1 MAAIENGTLLVK
13 DSNGNT
19 ARAATL
25 SQTDITTLNTAL
37 TDIGT
42 NSVFIQPLTD
52 QVKTIQGRYVDVDTQ
67 QNITGLK
74 VFNRRGNGIIC
85 KEERMDVN
93 VVPTSEI
100 QNFIKWQDKNNHDVG
115 MVKSTHETGN
125 WHRMEMTAIAQDSSG
140 NNIYGQLAV
149 SIKPDGSIRTSCPQP
164 PVNSNDSSI
173 ATTEWVNVKVKGL
186 TGTDLSNHVDLS
198 STQTIT
204 GTKTF
209 NDLKT
214 VTPSASDNST
224 KVATTE
230 WVKTKVDAIS
240 APDLSNYV
248 DLSSTQTIDGAKTF
262 SAVVKAKTPAT
273 DSDDTS
279 VATTAWVKA
288 KVGTGS
294 VDTSKVVDLTSAQT
308 ISGAKTFSSVTKSAT
323 PATGSDDTSVATTA
337 WVNTKVRGLTGAAPD
352 LSNYV
357 DLSSTQTITGTKTF
371 NDLKTVT
378 PSASDNSTKVA
389 TTAWVKTKVDAV
401 SEANK
406 TETVASFSADMT
418 INDDSA
424 TYSILTSASTITVAS
439 GTDTKGWSKCVKIE
453 NAGATI
459 SLGSGWAWKD
469 GSQPTLT
476 APCLLCLVW
485 IGNLGVAGIISTTA
499 A

>member
-1 MAAIENGTLLVK
+1 MIRFQN
-13 DSNGNT
+13 
-19 ARAATL
+19 
-25 SQTDITTLNTAL
+25 
-37 TDIGT
+37 
-42 NSVFIQPLTD
+42 NSVTFKSD
-52 QVKTIQGRYVDVDTQ
+52 ADENVIQGA
-67 QNITGLK
+67 LK
-74 VFNRRGNGIIC
+74 A
-85 KEERMDVN
+85 
-93 VVPTSEI
+93 
-100 QNFIKWQDKNNHDVG
+100 
-115 MVKSTHETGN
+115 STTGN
-125 WHRMEMTAIAQDSSG
+125 QNKTSLEALNGSNEATIS
-140 NNIYGQLAV
+140 V
-149 SIKPDGSIRTSCPQP
+149 SVDKTGSTRTEAPSPSDT
-164 PVNSNDSSI
+164 SNDKSI
-173 ATTEWVNVKVKGL
+173 ATTEWVKARIAQASIG
-186 TGTDLSNHVDLS
+186 GGSAAPDLSNYVNLNG
-198 STQTIT
+198 TQTIT

-209 NDLKT
+209 NDIKAK
-214 VTPSASDNST
+214 TPSASDNST

-230 WVKTKVDAIS
+230 WVNVKVNGLTGT
-240 APDLSNYV
+240 DLSNYV
-248 DLSSTQTIDGAKTF
+248 DLSSAQTITGAKTF
-262 SAVVKAKTPAT
+262 STVVKAKTPAT

-337 WVNTKVRGLTGAAPD
+337 WVNTKVRGLTGAD

-378 PSASDNSTKVA
+378 PGASDNSTKVA

-418 INDDSA
+418 VNDDSA
-424 TYSILTSASTITVAS
+424 TYSILTSASTITVAN

-459 SLGSGWAWKD
+459 SLGSNWRWKD

-476 APCLLCLVW
+476 ASCLLCLVW

>member
-1 MAAIENGTLLVK
+1 MIRFQN
-13 DSNGNT
+13 
-19 ARAATL
+19 
-25 SQTDITTLNTAL
+25 
-37 TDIGT
+37 
-42 NSVFIQPLTD
+42 NSVTFKSD
-52 QVKTIQGRYVDVDTQ
+52 ADESVIQGALKASTAGNQNKTSLEALNGSNEATISVSVDKTGSTRTEAPSPSDT
-67 QNITGLK
+67 
-74 VFNRRGNGIIC
+74 
-85 KEERMDVN
+85 
-93 VVPTSEI
+93 
-100 QNFIKWQDKNNHDVG
+100 
-115 MVKSTHETGN
+115 
-125 WHRMEMTAIAQDSSG
+125 
-140 NNIYGQLAV
+140 
-149 SIKPDGSIRTSCPQP
+149 
-164 PVNSNDSSI
+164 SNDKSI
-173 ATTEWVNVKVKGL
+173 ATTEWVKARIAQASIG
-186 TGTDLSNHVDLS
+186 GGSAAPDLSNYVNLNG
-198 STQTIT
+198 TQTIT

-209 NDLKT
+209 NGIKAK
-214 VTPSASDNST
+214 TPSASDNST

-230 WVKTKVDAIS
+230 WVNVKVNGLTGT
-240 APDLSNYV
+240 DLSNYV
-248 DLSSTQTIDGAKTF
+248 DLGSTQTITGAKTF

-337 WVNTKVRGLTGAAPD
+337 WVNAKVRGLTGADP
-352 LSNYV
+352 SNYV

-424 TYSILTSASTITVAS
+424 TYSILTSASTITVAK
-439 GTDTKGWSKCVKIE
+439 GTDAKGWSKCVKIE

-459 SLGSGWAWKD
+459 SLGNSWSWKD

>member
-1 MAAIENGTLLVK
+1 MIRFQN
-13 DSNGNT
+13 
-19 ARAATL
+19 
-25 SQTDITTLNTAL
+25 
-37 TDIGT
+37 
-42 NSVFIQPLTD
+42 NSVTFKSDADENI
-52 QVKTIQGRYVDVDTQ
+52 IQGALKASTTGNQNKTSLEALNGSNEATISVSVDK
-67 QNITGLK
+67 TGL
-74 VFNRRGNGIIC
+74 
-85 KEERMDVN
+85 
-93 VVPTSEI
+93 T
-100 QNFIKWQDKNNHDVG
+100 
-115 MVKSTHETGN
+115 
-125 WHRMEMTAIAQDSSG
+125 
-140 NNIYGQLAV
+140 
-149 SIKPDGSIRTSCPQP
+149 RTEAPSPSDT
-164 PVNSNDSSI
+164 SNDKSI
-173 ATTEWVNVKVKGL
+173 ATTEWVKARIAQASIG
-186 TGTDLSNHVDLS
+186 GGAAAPDLSNYVDLS

-209 NDLKT
+209 NDIKAK
-214 VTPSASDNST
+214 TPSASDNST
-224 KVATTE
+224 KVATTA
-230 WVKTKVDAIS
+230 WVNVKVNGLTGT
-240 APDLSNYV
+240 DLSNYV
-248 DLSSTQTIDGAKTF
+248 DLSSTQTISGAKTF

-337 WVNTKVRGLTGAAPD
+337 WVNTKVRGLTGSDP
-352 LSNYV
+352 SNYV

-389 TTAWVKTKVDAV
+389 TTAWVKAKVDAV

-418 INDDSA
+418 VNDDSA
-424 TYSILTSASTITVAS
+424 TYSILTSASTITVAN
-439 GTDTKGWSKCVKIE
+439 GADTKGWSKCVKIE

-459 SLGSGWAWKD
+459 SLGSSWSWKD

-485 IGNLGVAGIISTTA
+485 IGNLGVAGVISTTA

>member
-1 MAAIENGTLLVK
+1 MIRFQN
-13 DSNGNT
+13 
-19 ARAATL
+19 
-25 SQTDITTLNTAL
+25 
-37 TDIGT
+37 
-42 NSVFIQPLTD
+42 NSVTFKSDADENI
-52 QVKTIQGRYVDVDTQ
+52 IQGALKASTTGNQNKTSLEALNGSNEATISVSVDK
-67 QNITGLK
+67 TGL
-74 VFNRRGNGIIC
+74 
-85 KEERMDVN
+85 
-93 VVPTSEI
+93 T
-100 QNFIKWQDKNNHDVG
+100 
-115 MVKSTHETGN
+115 
-125 WHRMEMTAIAQDSSG
+125 
-140 NNIYGQLAV
+140 
-149 SIKPDGSIRTSCPQP
+149 RTEAPSPSDT
-164 PVNSNDSSI
+164 SNDKSI
-173 ATTEWVNVKVKGL
+173 ATTEWVKARIAQASIG
-186 TGTDLSNHVDLS
+186 GGGAAPDLSNYVDLS

-209 NDLKT
+209 NDIKAK
-214 VTPSASDNST
+214 TPSASDNST
-224 KVATTE
+224 KVATTA
-230 WVKTKVDAIS
+230 WVNVKVNGLTGS
-240 APDLSNYV
+240 DLSNYV
-248 DLSSTQTIDGAKTF
+248 DLSSTQTISGAKTF

-337 WVNTKVRGLTGAAPD
+337 WVNTKVRGLTGSDP
-352 LSNYV
+352 SNYV

-389 TTAWVKTKVDAV
+389 TTAWVKAKVDAV

-418 INDDSA
+418 VNDDSA
-424 TYSILTSASTITVAS
+424 TYSILTSASTITVAN
-439 GTDTKGWSKCVKIE
+439 GADTKGWSKCVKIE

-459 SLGSGWAWKD
+459 SLGSSWSWKD

-485 IGNLGVAGIISTTA
+485 IGNLGVAGVISTTA

>member
-1 MAAIENGTLLVK
+1 MIRFQN
-13 DSNGNT
+13 
-19 ARAATL
+19 
-25 SQTDITTLNTAL
+25 
-37 TDIGT
+37 
-42 NSVFIQPLTD
+42 NSVTFKSDADENI
-52 QVKTIQGRYVDVDTQ
+52 IQGALKASTTGNQNKTSLEALNGSNEATISVSVDK
-67 QNITGLK
+67 TGL
-74 VFNRRGNGIIC
+74 
-85 KEERMDVN
+85 
-93 VVPTSEI
+93 T
-100 QNFIKWQDKNNHDVG
+100 
-115 MVKSTHETGN
+115 
-125 WHRMEMTAIAQDSSG
+125 
-140 NNIYGQLAV
+140 
-149 SIKPDGSIRTSCPQP
+149 RTEAPSPSDT
-164 PVNSNDSSI
+164 SNDKSI
-173 ATTEWVNVKVKGL
+173 ATTEWVKARIAQASIG
-186 TGTDLSNHVDLS
+186 GGSAAPDLSNYVDLS
-198 STQTIT
+198 GTQTIT

-209 NDLKT
+209 NDIKAK
-214 VTPSASDNST
+214 TPSASDNST

-230 WVKTKVDAIS
+230 WVNVKVNGLTGT
-240 APDLSNYV
+240 DLSNYV
-248 DLSSTQTIDGAKTF
+248 DLSSTQTIAGAKTF

-337 WVNTKVRGLTGAAPD
+337 WVNTKVRGLTGADP
-352 LSNYV
+352 SNYV

-424 TYSILTSASTITVAS
+424 TYSILTSASTITVAK
-439 GTDTKGWSKCVKIE
+439 GTDAKGWSKCVKIE

-459 SLGSGWAWKD
+459 SLGNSWSWKD

>member
-1 MAAIENGTLLVK
+1 MIRFQN
-13 DSNGNT
+13 
-19 ARAATL
+19 
-25 SQTDITTLNTAL
+25 
-37 TDIGT
+37 
-42 NSVFIQPLTD
+42 NSVTFKSD
-52 QVKTIQGRYVDVDTQ
+52 ADENVIQGALKASTAGNQNKTSLEALNGSNEATISVSVDKTGSTRTEAPSPSDT
-67 QNITGLK
+67 
-74 VFNRRGNGIIC
+74 
-85 KEERMDVN
+85 
-93 VVPTSEI
+93 
-100 QNFIKWQDKNNHDVG
+100 
-115 MVKSTHETGN
+115 
-125 WHRMEMTAIAQDSSG
+125 
-140 NNIYGQLAV
+140 
-149 SIKPDGSIRTSCPQP
+149 
-164 PVNSNDSSI
+164 SNDKSI
-173 ATTEWVNVKVKGL
+173 ATTEWVKARIAQASIG
-186 TGTDLSNHVDLS
+186 GGSAAPDLSNYVDLS
-198 STQTIT
+198 SAQTIT

-209 NDLKT
+209 NNIKAK
-214 VTPSASDNST
+214 TPSASDNST

-230 WVKTKVDAIS
+230 WVNVKVNGLTGT
-240 APDLSNYV
+240 DLSNYV
-248 DLSSTQTIDGAKTF
+248 DLSSTQTIAGAKTF

-337 WVNTKVRGLTGAAPD
+337 WVNTKVRGLTGAPD

-424 TYSILTSASTITVAS
+424 TYSILTSASTITVAK
-439 GTDTKGWSKCVKIE
+439 GTDAKGWSKCVKIE

-459 SLGSGWAWKD
+459 SLGDSWSWKD

>member
-1 MAAIENGTLLVK
+1 MIRFQN
-13 DSNGNT
+13 
-19 ARAATL
+19 
-25 SQTDITTLNTAL
+25 
-37 TDIGT
+37 
-42 NSVFIQPLTD
+42 NSVTFKSDADENVVQGALKASTTGN
-52 QVKTIQGRYVDVDTQ
+52 QNKTSLEALNGSNEATISVSVDK
-67 QNITGLK
+67 TGL
-74 VFNRRGNGIIC
+74 
-85 KEERMDVN
+85 
-93 VVPTSEI
+93 T
-100 QNFIKWQDKNNHDVG
+100 
-115 MVKSTHETGN
+115 
-125 WHRMEMTAIAQDSSG
+125 
-140 NNIYGQLAV
+140 
-149 SIKPDGSIRTSCPQP
+149 RTEAPSPSDT
-164 PVNSNDSSI
+164 SNDKSI
-173 ATTEWVNVKVKGL
+173 ATTEWVKARIAQASIG
-186 TGTDLSNHVDLS
+186 GGSAAPDLSNYVNLNG
-198 STQTIT
+198 TQTIT

-209 NDLKT
+209 NDIKAK
-214 VTPSASDNST
+214 TPSASDNST

-230 WVKTKVDAIS
+230 WVNVKVNGLTGTDT
-240 APDLSNYV
+240 SNYV
-248 DLSSTQTIDGAKTF
+248 DLSSTQTITGAKTF

-337 WVNTKVRGLTGAAPD
+337 WVNTKVRGLTSTD

-424 TYSILTSASTITVAS
+424 TYSILTSASTITVAK
-439 GTDTKGWSKCVKIE
+439 GTDAKGWSKCVKIE

-459 SLGSGWAWKD
+459 TLGNSWSWKD

>member
-1 MAAIENGTLLVK
+1 MIRFQN
-13 DSNGNT
+13 
-19 ARAATL
+19 
-25 SQTDITTLNTAL
+25 
-37 TDIGT
+37 
-42 NSVFIQPLTD
+42 NSVTFKSNADENI
-52 QVKTIQGRYVDVDTQ
+52 IQGALKASTTGNQNKTSLEALNGSNEATISVSVDK
-67 QNITGLK
+67 TGL
-74 VFNRRGNGIIC
+74 
-85 KEERMDVN
+85 
-93 VVPTSEI
+93 T
-100 QNFIKWQDKNNHDVG
+100 
-115 MVKSTHETGN
+115 
-125 WHRMEMTAIAQDSSG
+125 
-140 NNIYGQLAV
+140 
-149 SIKPDGSIRTSCPQP
+149 RTEAPSPSDT
-164 PVNSNDSSI
+164 SNDKSI
-173 ATTEWVNVKVKGL
+173 ATTEWVKARIAQASIG
-186 TGTDLSNHVDLS
+186 GGAAAPDPSNYVDLS

-209 NDLKT
+209 NDIKAKT
-214 VTPSASDNST
+214 PGASDNST
-224 KVATTE
+224 KVATTA
-230 WVKTKVDAIS
+230 WVNVKVNGLTGT
-240 APDLSNYV
+240 DLSNYV
-248 DLSSTQTIDGAKTF
+248 DLSSTQTISGAKTF

-337 WVNTKVRGLTGAAPD
+337 WVNTKVRGLTGSDP
-352 LSNYV
+352 SNYV

-424 TYSILTSASTITVAS
+424 TYSILTSASTITVAN
-439 GTDTKGWSKCVKIE
+439 GADTKGWSKCVKIE

-459 SLGSGWAWKD
+459 SLGSSWSWKD

-485 IGNLGVAGIISTTA
+485 IGNLGVAGVISTTA

>member
-1 MAAIENGTLLVK
+1 MIRFQN
-13 DSNGNT
+13 
-19 ARAATL
+19 
-25 SQTDITTLNTAL
+25 
-37 TDIGT
+37 
-42 NSVFIQPLTD
+42 NSVTFTSD
-52 QVKTIQGRYVDVDTQ
+52 ADENVIQGA
-67 QNITGLK
+67 LK
-74 VFNRRGNGIIC
+74 A
-85 KEERMDVN
+85 
-93 VVPTSEI
+93 
-100 QNFIKWQDKNNHDVG
+100 
-115 MVKSTHETGN
+115 STTGN
-125 WHRMEMTAIAQDSSG
+125 QNKTSLEALNGSNEATIS
-140 NNIYGQLAV
+140 V
-149 SIKPDGSIRTSCPQP
+149 SVDKTGSTRTEAPSPSDT
-164 PVNSNDSSI
+164 SNDKSI
-173 ATTEWVNVKVKGL
+173 ATTEWVKARIAQASIG
-186 TGTDLSNHVDLS
+186 GGSAAPDLSNYVDLS
-198 STQTIT
+198 SAQTIT

-209 NDLKT
+209 NNIKAK
-214 VTPSASDNST
+214 TPSASDNST

-230 WVKTKVDAIS
+230 WVNVKVNGLTGT
-240 APDLSNYV
+240 DLSNYV
-248 DLSSTQTIDGAKTF
+248 DLSSTQTIAGAKTF

-337 WVNTKVRGLTGAAPD
+337 WVNTKVRGLTGAPD

-424 TYSILTSASTITVAS
+424 TYSILTSASTITVAK
-439 GTDTKGWSKCVKIE
+439 GTDAKGWSKCVKIE

-459 SLGSGWAWKD
+459 SLGDSWSWKD

>member
-1 MAAIENGTLLVK
+1 MIRFQN
-13 DSNGNT
+13 
-19 ARAATL
+19 
-25 SQTDITTLNTAL
+25 
-37 TDIGT
+37 
-42 NSVFIQPLTD
+42 NSVTFKSD
-52 QVKTIQGRYVDVDTQ
+52 ADESVIQGALKASTAGNQNKTSLEALNGSNEATISVSVDKTGSTRTEAPSPSDT
-67 QNITGLK
+67 
-74 VFNRRGNGIIC
+74 
-85 KEERMDVN
+85 
-93 VVPTSEI
+93 
-100 QNFIKWQDKNNHDVG
+100 
-115 MVKSTHETGN
+115 
-125 WHRMEMTAIAQDSSG
+125 
-140 NNIYGQLAV
+140 
-149 SIKPDGSIRTSCPQP
+149 
-164 PVNSNDSSI
+164 SNDKSI
-173 ATTEWVNVKVKGL
+173 ATTEWVKARIAQASIG
-186 TGTDLSNHVDLS
+186 GGSAAPDLSNYVNLNG
-198 STQTIT
+198 TQTIT

-209 NDLKT
+209 NDIKAK
-214 VTPSASDNST
+214 TPSASDNST

-230 WVKTKVDAIS
+230 WVNVKVNGLTGT
-240 APDLSNYV
+240 DLSNYV
-248 DLSSTQTIDGAKTF
+248 DLGSTQTITGAKTF
-262 SAVVKAKTPAT
+262 SVVVKAKTPAT

-337 WVNTKVRGLTGAAPD
+337 WVNAKVRGLTGAD

-424 TYSILTSASTITVAS
+424 TYSILTSASTITVAK
-439 GTDTKGWSKCVKIE
+439 GTDAKGWSKCVKIE

-459 SLGSGWAWKD
+459 SLGNSWSWKD

>member
-1 MAAIENGTLLVK
+1 MIRFQN
-13 DSNGNT
+13 
-19 ARAATL
+19 
-25 SQTDITTLNTAL
+25 
-37 TDIGT
+37 
-42 NSVFIQPLTD
+42 NSVTFKSD
-52 QVKTIQGRYVDVDTQ
+52 ADENVIQGALKASTAGNQNKTSLEALNGSNEATISVSVDK
-67 QNITGLK
+67 TGL
-74 VFNRRGNGIIC
+74 
-85 KEERMDVN
+85 
-93 VVPTSEI
+93 T
-100 QNFIKWQDKNNHDVG
+100 
-115 MVKSTHETGN
+115 
-125 WHRMEMTAIAQDSSG
+125 
-140 NNIYGQLAV
+140 
-149 SIKPDGSIRTSCPQP
+149 RTEAPSPSDT
-164 PVNSNDSSI
+164 SNDKSI
-173 ATTEWVNVKVKGL
+173 ATTEWVKARIAQASIG
-186 TGTDLSNHVDLS
+186 GGSAAPDLSNYVDLNG
-198 STQTIT
+198 TQTIT

-209 NDLKT
+209 NNIKAK
-214 VTPSASDNST
+214 TPSASDNST

-230 WVKTKVDAIS
+230 WVNVKVNGLTGTDT
-240 APDLSNYV
+240 SNYV
-248 DLSSTQTIDGAKTF
+248 DLSSTQTITGAKTF

-337 WVNTKVRGLTGAAPD
+337 WVNTKVRGLTGVDP
-352 LSNYV
+352 SNYV

-418 INDDSA
+418 VNDNSA
-424 TYSILTSASTITVAS
+424 TYSILTSASTITVAK

-459 SLGSGWAWKD
+459 TLGNNWSWKD

-485 IGNLGVAGIISTTA
+485 IGNFGVAGIISTTA

>member
-1 MAAIENGTLLVK
+1 MIRFQN
-13 DSNGNT
+13 
-19 ARAATL
+19 
-25 SQTDITTLNTAL
+25 
-37 TDIGT
+37 
-42 NSVFIQPLTD
+42 NSVTFKSDADENI
-52 QVKTIQGRYVDVDTQ
+52 IQGA
-67 QNITGLK
+67 LK
-74 VFNRRGNGIIC
+74 A
-85 KEERMDVN
+85 
-93 VVPTSEI
+93 
-100 QNFIKWQDKNNHDVG
+100 
-115 MVKSTHETGN
+115 STTGN
-125 WHRMEMTAIAQDSSG
+125 QNKTSLEALNGSNEATIS
-140 NNIYGQLAV
+140 V
-149 SIKPDGSIRTSCPQP
+149 SVDKTGSTRTEAPSPSDT
-164 PVNSNDSSI
+164 SNDKSI
-173 ATTEWVNVKVKGL
+173 ATTEWVKARIAQASIG
-186 TGTDLSNHVDLS
+186 GGSAAPDLSNYVDLS
-198 STQTIT
+198 SAQTIT

-209 NDLKT
+209 NNIKAK
-214 VTPSASDNST
+214 TPSASDNST

-230 WVKTKVDAIS
+230 WVNVKVNGLTGT
-240 APDLSNYV
+240 DLSNYV
-248 DLSSTQTIDGAKTF
+248 DLSSTQTIAGAKTF

-337 WVNTKVRGLTGAAPD
+337 WVNTKVKGLTGAPD

-424 TYSILTSASTITVAS
+424 TYSILTSASTITVAK
-439 GTDTKGWSKCVKIE
+439 GTDAKGWSKCVKIE

-459 SLGSGWAWKD
+459 SLGDSWSWKD

>member
-1 MAAIENGTLLVK
+1 MIRFQN
-13 DSNGNT
+13 
-19 ARAATL
+19 
-25 SQTDITTLNTAL
+25 
-37 TDIGT
+37 
-42 NSVFIQPLTD
+42 NSVTFKSDADENI
-52 QVKTIQGRYVDVDTQ
+52 IQGALKASTTGNQNKTSLEALNGSNEATISVSVDK
-67 QNITGLK
+67 TGL
-74 VFNRRGNGIIC
+74 
-85 KEERMDVN
+85 
-93 VVPTSEI
+93 T
-100 QNFIKWQDKNNHDVG
+100 
-115 MVKSTHETGN
+115 
-125 WHRMEMTAIAQDSSG
+125 
-140 NNIYGQLAV
+140 
-149 SIKPDGSIRTSCPQP
+149 RTEAPSPSDT
-164 PVNSNDSSI
+164 SNDKSI
-173 ATTEWVNVKVKGL
+173 ATTEWVKARIA
-186 TGTDLSNHVDLS
+186 
-198 STQTIT
+198 Q
-204 GTKTF
+204 
-209 NDLKT
+209 
-214 VTPSASDNST
+214 ASIGGG
-224 KVATTE
+224 A
-230 WVKTKVDAIS
+230 A

-248 DLSSTQTIDGAKTF
+248 DLGSTQTISGTKTF

-337 WVNTKVRGLTGAAPD
+337 WVNTKVRGLTGSDP
-352 LSNYV
+352 SNYV

-389 TTAWVKTKVDAV
+389 TTAWVKAKVDAV

-418 INDDSA
+418 VNDDSA
-424 TYSILTSASTITVAS
+424 TYSILTSASTITVAN
-439 GTDTKGWSKCVKIE
+439 GADTKGWSKCVKIE

-459 SLGSGWAWKD
+459 SLGSSWSWKD

-485 IGNLGVAGIISTTA
+485 IGNLGVAGVISTTA

>member
-1 MAAIENGTLLVK
+1 MIRFQN
-13 DSNGNT
+13 
-19 ARAATL
+19 
-25 SQTDITTLNTAL
+25 
-37 TDIGT
+37 
-42 NSVFIQPLTD
+42 NSVTFKSD
-52 QVKTIQGRYVDVDTQ
+52 ADENVIQGA
-67 QNITGLK
+67 LK
-74 VFNRRGNGIIC
+74 A
-85 KEERMDVN
+85 
-93 VVPTSEI
+93 
-100 QNFIKWQDKNNHDVG
+100 
-115 MVKSTHETGN
+115 STTGN
-125 WHRMEMTAIAQDSSG
+125 QNKTSLEALNGSNEATIS
-140 NNIYGQLAV
+140 V
-149 SIKPDGSIRTSCPQP
+149 SVDKTGSTRTEAPSPSDT
-164 PVNSNDSSI
+164 SNDKSI
-173 ATTEWVNVKVKGL
+173 ATTEWVKARIAQASIG
-186 TGTDLSNHVDLS
+186 GGAAAPDLSNYVNLNG
-198 STQTIT
+198 TQTIT

-209 NDLKT
+209 NDIKAK
-214 VTPSASDNST
+214 TPSASDNST

-230 WVKTKVDAIS
+230 WVNVKVNGLTGTD
-240 APDLSNYV
+240 PSNYV
-248 DLSSTQTIDGAKTF
+248 DLSSTQTIAGAKTF

-337 WVNTKVRGLTGAAPD
+337 WVNTKVKGLTGTDP
-352 LSNYV
+352 SNYV

-424 TYSILTSASTITVAS
+424 TYSILTSASTITVAK
-439 GTDTKGWSKCVKIE
+439 GTDAKGWSKCVKIE

-459 SLGSGWAWKD
+459 SLGNSWSWKD

>member
-1 MAAIENGTLLVK
+1 MIRFQN
-13 DSNGNT
+13 
-19 ARAATL
+19 
-25 SQTDITTLNTAL
+25 
-37 TDIGT
+37 
-42 NSVFIQPLTD
+42 NSVTFKSNADENI
-52 QVKTIQGRYVDVDTQ
+52 IQGALKASTTGNQNKTSLEALNGSNEATISVSVDK
-67 QNITGLK
+67 TGL
-74 VFNRRGNGIIC
+74 
-85 KEERMDVN
+85 
-93 VVPTSEI
+93 T
-100 QNFIKWQDKNNHDVG
+100 
-115 MVKSTHETGN
+115 
-125 WHRMEMTAIAQDSSG
+125 
-140 NNIYGQLAV
+140 
-149 SIKPDGSIRTSCPQP
+149 RTEAPSPSDT
-164 PVNSNDSSI
+164 SNDKSI
-173 ATTEWVNVKVKGL
+173 ATTEWVKARIAQASIG
-186 TGTDLSNHVDLS
+186 GGAAAPDLSNYVDLS

-209 NDLKT
+209 NDIKAK
-214 VTPSASDNST
+214 TPSASDNST
-224 KVATTE
+224 KVATTA
-230 WVKTKVDAIS
+230 WVNVKVNGLTGS
-240 APDLSNYV
+240 DLSNYV
-248 DLSSTQTIDGAKTF
+248 DLSSTQTISGAKTF

-337 WVNTKVRGLTGAAPD
+337 WVNTKVRGLTGSD

-389 TTAWVKTKVDAV
+389 TTAWVKAKVDAV

-418 INDDSA
+418 VNDDSA
-424 TYSILTSASTITVAS
+424 TYSILTSASTITVAN
-439 GTDTKGWSKCVKIE
+439 GADTKGWSKCVKIE

-459 SLGSGWAWKD
+459 SLGSSWSWKD

-485 IGNLGVAGIISTTA
+485 IGNLGVAGVISTTA

>member
-1 MAAIENGTLLVK
+1 MIRFQN
-13 DSNGNT
+13 
-19 ARAATL
+19 
-25 SQTDITTLNTAL
+25 
-37 TDIGT
+37 
-42 NSVFIQPLTD
+42 NSVTFKSDADENI
-52 QVKTIQGRYVDVDTQ
+52 IQGALKASTTGNQNKTSLEALNGSNEATISVSVDK
-67 QNITGLK
+67 TGL
-74 VFNRRGNGIIC
+74 
-85 KEERMDVN
+85 
-93 VVPTSEI
+93 T
-100 QNFIKWQDKNNHDVG
+100 
-115 MVKSTHETGN
+115 
-125 WHRMEMTAIAQDSSG
+125 
-140 NNIYGQLAV
+140 
-149 SIKPDGSIRTSCPQP
+149 RTEAPSPSDT
-164 PVNSNDSSI
+164 SNDKSI
-173 ATTEWVNVKVKGL
+173 ATTEWVKARIAQASIG
-186 TGTDLSNHVDLS
+186 GGGAAPDLSNYVDLS
-198 STQTIT
+198 GTQTIT

-209 NDLKT
+209 NDIKAK
-214 VTPSASDNST
+214 TPSASDNST
-224 KVATTE
+224 KVATTA
-230 WVKTKVDAIS
+230 WVNVKVNGLTGT
-240 APDLSNYV
+240 DLSNYV
-248 DLSSTQTIDGAKTF
+248 DLGSTQTISGAKTF

-337 WVNTKVRGLTGAAPD
+337 WVNTKVRGLTGSDP
-352 LSNYV
+352 SNYV

-378 PSASDNSTKVA
+378 PGASDNSTKVA
-389 TTAWVKTKVDAV
+389 TTAWVKAKVDAV

-418 INDDSA
+418 VNDDSA
-424 TYSILTSASTITVAS
+424 TYSILTSASTITVAN
-439 GTDTKGWSKCVKIE
+439 GADTKGWSKCVKIE

-459 SLGSGWAWKD
+459 SLGSSWSWKD

-485 IGNLGVAGIISTTA
+485 IGNLGVAGVISTTA

>member
-1 MAAIENGTLLVK
+1 MIRFQN
-13 DSNGNT
+13 
-19 ARAATL
+19 
-25 SQTDITTLNTAL
+25 
-37 TDIGT
+37 
-42 NSVFIQPLTD
+42 NSVTFKSDTD
-52 QVKTIQGRYVDVDTQ
+52 ESVIQGA
-67 QNITGLK
+67 LK
-74 VFNRRGNGIIC
+74 A
-85 KEERMDVN
+85 
-93 VVPTSEI
+93 
-100 QNFIKWQDKNNHDVG
+100 
-115 MVKSTHETGN
+115 STTGN
-125 WHRMEMTAIAQDSSG
+125 QNKTSLEALNGSNEATIS
-140 NNIYGQLAV
+140 V
-149 SIKPDGSIRTSCPQP
+149 SVDKTGSTRTEAPSPSDT
-164 PVNSNDSSI
+164 SNDKSI
-173 ATTEWVNVKVKGL
+173 ATTEWVKARIAQASIG
-186 TGTDLSNHVDLS
+186 GGSAAPDLSNYVDLS
-198 STQTIT
+198 GTQTIT

-209 NDLKT
+209 NDIKAK
-214 VTPSASDNST
+214 TPSASDNST

-230 WVKTKVDAIS
+230 WVNVKVNGLTGT
-240 APDLSNYV
+240 DLSNYV
-248 DLSSTQTIDGAKTF
+248 DLSSTQTITGAKTF

-308 ISGAKTFSSVTKSAT
+308 ISGAKTFSSVTKSVT

-337 WVNTKVRGLTGAAPD
+337 WVNTKVRGLTGADP
-352 LSNYV
+352 SNYV
-357 DLSSTQTITGTKTF
+357 DLGSTQTITGTKTF

-424 TYSILTSASTITVAS
+424 TYSILTSASTITVAK
-439 GTDTKGWSKCVKIE
+439 GTDAKGWSKCVKIE

-459 SLGSGWAWKD
+459 SLGNSWSWKD

>member
-1 MAAIENGTLLVK
+1 MIRFQN
-13 DSNGNT
+13 
-19 ARAATL
+19 
-25 SQTDITTLNTAL
+25 
-37 TDIGT
+37 
-42 NSVFIQPLTD
+42 NSVTFKSDADENI
-52 QVKTIQGRYVDVDTQ
+52 IQGALKASTTGNQNKTSLEALNGSNEATISVSVDK
-67 QNITGLK
+67 TGL
-74 VFNRRGNGIIC
+74 
-85 KEERMDVN
+85 
-93 VVPTSEI
+93 T
-100 QNFIKWQDKNNHDVG
+100 
-115 MVKSTHETGN
+115 
-125 WHRMEMTAIAQDSSG
+125 
-140 NNIYGQLAV
+140 
-149 SIKPDGSIRTSCPQP
+149 RTEAPSPSDT
-164 PVNSNDSSI
+164 SNDKSI
-173 ATTEWVNVKVKGL
+173 ATTEWVKARIAQASIG
-186 TGTDLSNHVDLS
+186 GGAAAPDLSNYVDLS

-209 NDLKT
+209 NDIKAK
-214 VTPSASDNST
+214 TPSASDNST
-224 KVATTE
+224 KVATTA
-230 WVKTKVDAIS
+230 WVNVKVNGLTGS
-240 APDLSNYV
+240 DLSNYV
-248 DLSSTQTIDGAKTF
+248 DLSSTQTISGAKTF

-337 WVNTKVRGLTGAAPD
+337 WVNTKVRGLTGSD

-389 TTAWVKTKVDAV
+389 TTAWVKAKVDAV

-418 INDDSA
+418 VNDDSA
-424 TYSILTSASTITVAS
+424 TYSILTSASTITVAN
-439 GTDTKGWSKCVKIE
+439 GADTKGWSKCVKIE

-459 SLGSGWAWKD
+459 SLGSSWSWKD

-485 IGNLGVAGIISTTA
+485 IGNLGVAGVISTTA

>member
-1 MAAIENGTLLVK
+1 MIRFQN
-13 DSNGNT
+13 
-19 ARAATL
+19 
-25 SQTDITTLNTAL
+25 
-37 TDIGT
+37 
-42 NSVFIQPLTD
+42 NSVTFKSD
-52 QVKTIQGRYVDVDTQ
+52 ADENVIQGALKASTTGNQNKTSLEALNGSNEATISVSVDK
-67 QNITGLK
+67 TGL
-74 VFNRRGNGIIC
+74 
-85 KEERMDVN
+85 
-93 VVPTSEI
+93 T
-100 QNFIKWQDKNNHDVG
+100 
-115 MVKSTHETGN
+115 
-125 WHRMEMTAIAQDSSG
+125 
-140 NNIYGQLAV
+140 
-149 SIKPDGSIRTSCPQP
+149 RTEAPSPSDT
-164 PVNSNDSSI
+164 SNDKSI
-173 ATTEWVNVKVKGL
+173 ATTEWVKARIAQASIG
-186 TGTDLSNHVDLS
+186 GGSAAPDLSNYVDLS

-209 NDLKT
+209 NDIKAK
-214 VTPSASDNST
+214 TPSASDNST

-230 WVKTKVDAIS
+230 WVNVKVNGLTGT
-240 APDLSNYV
+240 DLSNYV
-248 DLSSTQTIDGAKTF
+248 DLGSTQTITGAKTF

-288 KVGTGS
+288 KVGTGP

-337 WVNTKVRGLTGAAPD
+337 WVNTKVRGLTGADP
-352 LSNYV
+352 SNYV

-424 TYSILTSASTITVAS
+424 TYSILTSASTITVAK
-439 GTDTKGWSKCVKIE
+439 GTDAKGWSKCVKIE

-459 SLGSGWAWKD
+459 SLGNSWSWKD

>member
-1 MAAIENGTLLVK
+1 MIRFQN
-13 DSNGNT
+13 
-19 ARAATL
+19 
-25 SQTDITTLNTAL
+25 
-37 TDIGT
+37 
-42 NSVFIQPLTD
+42 NSVTFKSDTD
-52 QVKTIQGRYVDVDTQ
+52 ENIVQGALKASTTGNQNKTSLEALNGSNEATISVSVDK
-67 QNITGLK
+67 TGL
-74 VFNRRGNGIIC
+74 
-85 KEERMDVN
+85 
-93 VVPTSEI
+93 T
-100 QNFIKWQDKNNHDVG
+100 
-115 MVKSTHETGN
+115 
-125 WHRMEMTAIAQDSSG
+125 
-140 NNIYGQLAV
+140 
-149 SIKPDGSIRTSCPQP
+149 RTEAPSPSDT
-164 PVNSNDSSI
+164 SNDKSI
-173 ATTEWVNVKVKGL
+173 ATTEWVKARIAQASIG
-186 TGTDLSNHVDLS
+186 GGSAAPDLSNYVNLNG
-198 STQTIT
+198 TQTIT

-209 NDLKT
+209 NDIKAK
-214 VTPSASDNST
+214 TPSASDNST

-230 WVKTKVDAIS
+230 WVNVKVNGLTGTDT
-240 APDLSNYV
+240 SNYV
-248 DLSSTQTIDGAKTF
+248 DLSSTQTITGAKTF

-337 WVNTKVRGLTGAAPD
+337 WVNTKVRGLTGTDP
-352 LSNYV
+352 SNYV

-424 TYSILTSASTITVAS
+424 TYSILTSASTITVAK
-439 GTDTKGWSKCVKIE
+439 GTDAKGWSKCVKIE

-459 SLGSGWAWKD
+459 SLGNSWSWKD

>member
-1 MAAIENGTLLVK
+1 MIRFQN
-13 DSNGNT
+13 
-19 ARAATL
+19 
-25 SQTDITTLNTAL
+25 
-37 TDIGT
+37 
-42 NSVFIQPLTD
+42 NSVTFKSDTD
-52 QVKTIQGRYVDVDTQ
+52 ENIVQGALKASTTGNQNKTSLEALNGSNEATISVSVDK
-67 QNITGLK
+67 TGL
-74 VFNRRGNGIIC
+74 
-85 KEERMDVN
+85 
-93 VVPTSEI
+93 T
-100 QNFIKWQDKNNHDVG
+100 
-115 MVKSTHETGN
+115 
-125 WHRMEMTAIAQDSSG
+125 
-140 NNIYGQLAV
+140 
-149 SIKPDGSIRTSCPQP
+149 RTEAPSPSDT
-164 PVNSNDSSI
+164 SNDKSI
-173 ATTEWVNVKVKGL
+173 ATTEWVKARIAQASIG
-186 TGTDLSNHVDLS
+186 GGSAAPDLSNYVNLNG
-198 STQTIT
+198 TQTIT

-209 NDLKT
+209 NDIKAK
-214 VTPSASDNST
+214 TPSASDNST

-230 WVKTKVDAIS
+230 WVNVKVNGLTGTDT
-240 APDLSNYV
+240 SNYV
-248 DLSSTQTIDGAKTF
+248 DLSSTQTITGAKTF

-337 WVNTKVRGLTGAAPD
+337 WVNTKVRGLTGTDP
-352 LSNYV
+352 SNYV

-389 TTAWVKTKVDAV
+389 TTAWVKAKVDAV

-424 TYSILTSASTITVAS
+424 TYSILTSASTITVAK
-439 GTDTKGWSKCVKIE
+439 GTDAKGWSKCVKIE

-459 SLGSGWAWKD
+459 SLGNSWSWKD

>member
-1 MAAIENGTLLVK
+1 MIRFQN
-13 DSNGNT
+13 
-19 ARAATL
+19 
-25 SQTDITTLNTAL
+25 
-37 TDIGT
+37 
-42 NSVFIQPLTD
+42 NSVTFKSDADENVI
-52 QVKTIQGRYVDVDTQ
+52 KGA
-67 QNITGLK
+67 LK
-74 VFNRRGNGIIC
+74 A
-85 KEERMDVN
+85 
-93 VVPTSEI
+93 
-100 QNFIKWQDKNNHDVG
+100 
-115 MVKSTHETGN
+115 STTGN
-125 WHRMEMTAIAQDSSG
+125 QNKTSLEALNGSNEATIS
-140 NNIYGQLAV
+140 V
-149 SIKPDGSIRTSCPQP
+149 SVDNTGSTRTEAPSPSDT
-164 PVNSNDSSI
+164 SNDKSI
-173 ATTEWVNVKVKGL
+173 ATTEWVKARIAQASIG
-186 TGTDLSNHVDLS
+186 GGSAAPDLSNYVDLS

-209 NDLKT
+209 NNIKAK
-214 VTPSASDNST
+214 TPSASDNST

-230 WVKTKVDAIS
+230 WVNVKVNGLTGTDT
-240 APDLSNYV
+240 SNYV
-248 DLSSTQTIDGAKTF
+248 DLSSTQTITGAKTF

-337 WVNTKVRGLTGAAPD
+337 WVNTKVRGLTGSDP
-352 LSNYV
+352 SNYV

-378 PSASDNSTKVA
+378 PGASDNSTKVA

-418 INDDSA
+418 VNDDSA
-424 TYSILTSASTITVAS
+424 TYSILTSASTITVAK
-439 GTDTKGWSKCVKIE
+439 GTDAKGWSKCVKIE

-459 SLGSGWAWKD
+459 TLGDSWSWKD

>member
-1 MAAIENGTLLVK
+1 MIRFQN
-13 DSNGNT
+13 
-19 ARAATL
+19 
-25 SQTDITTLNTAL
+25 
-37 TDIGT
+37 
-42 NSVFIQPLTD
+42 NSVTFKSD
-52 QVKTIQGRYVDVDTQ
+52 ADENVIQGA
-67 QNITGLK
+67 LK
-74 VFNRRGNGIIC
+74 A
-85 KEERMDVN
+85 
-93 VVPTSEI
+93 
-100 QNFIKWQDKNNHDVG
+100 
-115 MVKSTHETGN
+115 STTGN
-125 WHRMEMTAIAQDSSG
+125 QNKTSLEALNGSNEATIS
-140 NNIYGQLAV
+140 V
-149 SIKPDGSIRTSCPQP
+149 SVDKTGSTRTEAPSPSDT
-164 PVNSNDSSI
+164 SNDKSI
-173 ATTEWVNVKVKGL
+173 ATTEWVKARIAQASIG
-186 TGTDLSNHVDLS
+186 GGSAAPDLSNYVDLS
-198 STQTIT
+198 SAQTIT

-209 NDLKT
+209 NNIKAK
-214 VTPSASDNST
+214 TPSASDNST

-230 WVKTKVDAIS
+230 WVNVKVNGLTGT
-240 APDLSNYV
+240 DLSNYV
-248 DLSSTQTIDGAKTF
+248 DLSSTQTIAGAKTF

-337 WVNTKVRGLTGAAPD
+337 WVNTKVRGLTGAPD

-424 TYSILTSASTITVAS
+424 TYSILTSASTITVAK
-439 GTDTKGWSKCVKIE
+439 GTDAKGWSKCVKIE

-459 SLGSGWAWKD
+459 SLGDSWSWKD

>member
-1 MAAIENGTLLVK
+1 MIRFQN
-13 DSNGNT
+13 
-19 ARAATL
+19 
-25 SQTDITTLNTAL
+25 
-37 TDIGT
+37 
-42 NSVFIQPLTD
+42 NSVTFKSDADENI
-52 QVKTIQGRYVDVDTQ
+52 IQGALKASTTGNQNKTSLEALNGSNEATISVSVDK
-67 QNITGLK
+67 TGL
-74 VFNRRGNGIIC
+74 
-85 KEERMDVN
+85 
-93 VVPTSEI
+93 T
-100 QNFIKWQDKNNHDVG
+100 
-115 MVKSTHETGN
+115 
-125 WHRMEMTAIAQDSSG
+125 
-140 NNIYGQLAV
+140 
-149 SIKPDGSIRTSCPQP
+149 RTEAPSPSDT
-164 PVNSNDSSI
+164 SNDKSI
-173 ATTEWVNVKVKGL
+173 ATTEWVKARIAQASIG
-186 TGTDLSNHVDLS
+186 GGGAAPDLSNYVDLS

-209 NDLKT
+209 NDIKAK
-214 VTPSASDNST
+214 TPSASDNST
-224 KVATTE
+224 KVATTA
-230 WVKTKVDAIS
+230 WVNVKVNGLTGT
-240 APDLSNYV
+240 DLSNYV
-248 DLSSTQTIDGAKTF
+248 DLSSTQTISGAKTF

-337 WVNTKVRGLTGAAPD
+337 WVNTKVRGLTGSDP
-352 LSNYV
+352 SNYV

-389 TTAWVKTKVDAV
+389 TTAWVKAKVDAV

-418 INDDSA
+418 VNDDSA
-424 TYSILTSASTITVAS
+424 TYSILTSASTITVAN
-439 GTDTKGWSKCVKIE
+439 GADTKGWSKCVKIE

-459 SLGSGWAWKD
+459 SLGSSWSWKD

-485 IGNLGVAGIISTTA
+485 IGNLGVAGVISTTA

>member
-1 MAAIENGTLLVK
+1 MIRFQN
-13 DSNGNT
+13 
-19 ARAATL
+19 
-25 SQTDITTLNTAL
+25 
-37 TDIGT
+37 
-42 NSVFIQPLTD
+42 NSVTFKSDADENI
-52 QVKTIQGRYVDVDTQ
+52 IQGALKASTTGNQNKTSLEALNGSNEATISVSVDK
-67 QNITGLK
+67 TGL
-74 VFNRRGNGIIC
+74 
-85 KEERMDVN
+85 
-93 VVPTSEI
+93 T
-100 QNFIKWQDKNNHDVG
+100 
-115 MVKSTHETGN
+115 
-125 WHRMEMTAIAQDSSG
+125 
-140 NNIYGQLAV
+140 
-149 SIKPDGSIRTSCPQP
+149 RTEAPSPSDT
-164 PVNSNDSSI
+164 SNDKSI
-173 ATTEWVNVKVKGL
+173 ATTEWVKARIAQASIG
-186 TGTDLSNHVDLS
+186 GGGAAPDLSNYVDLS

-209 NDLKT
+209 NDIKAK
-214 VTPSASDNST
+214 TPSASDNST
-224 KVATTE
+224 KVATTA
-230 WVKTKVDAIS
+230 WVNVKVNGLTGT
-240 APDLSNYV
+240 DLSNYV
-248 DLSSTQTIDGAKTF
+248 DLSGTQTITGTKTFNDIKAKTPSASDNSTKVATTAWVNVKVNGLTGTDLSNYVDLGSTQTISGAKTF
-262 SAVVKAKTPAT
+262 SAVVKAKTPAA

-337 WVNTKVRGLTGAAPD
+337 WVNTKVRGLTGSDP
-352 LSNYV
+352 SNYV

-389 TTAWVKTKVDAV
+389 TTAWVKAKVDAV

-418 INDDSA
+418 VNDDSA
-424 TYSILTSASTITVAS
+424 TYSILTSASTITVAN
-439 GTDTKGWSKCVKIE
+439 GADTKGWSKCVKIE

-459 SLGSGWAWKD
+459 SLGSSWSWKD

-485 IGNLGVAGIISTTA
+485 IGNLGVAGVISTTA

>member
-1 MAAIENGTLLVK
+1 MTAIKNGTLLVK

-19 ARAATL
+19 ARVATL
-25 SQTDITTLNTAL
+25 SQTDITTLKPAL
-37 TDIGT
+37 TDIGA
-42 NSVFIQPLTD
+42 NSVSIQSLTN

-74 VFNRRGNGIIC
+74 VFNRPANGIIC

-100 QNFIKWQDKNNHDVG
+100 HNSIRWQDKNAHDVG
-115 MVKSTHETGN
+115 MVKLTHETGN

-140 NNIYGQLAV
+140 NDIYGQLAV

-164 PVNSNDSSI
+164 PVNSNDTSI
-173 ATTEWVNVKVKGL
+173 ATTAWVNVKVKGL
-186 TGTDLSNHVDLS
+186 TGTDLSNYVDLS

-230 WVKTKVDAIS
+230 WVKTKVDA
-240 APDLSNYV
+240 
-248 DLSSTQTIDGAKTF
+248 
-262 SAVVKAKTPAT
+262 
-273 DSDDTS
+273 
-279 VATTAWVKA
+279 
-288 KVGTGS
+288 
-294 VDTSKVVDLTSAQT
+294 
-308 ISGAKTFSSVTKSAT
+308 
-323 PATGSDDTSVATTA
+323 
-337 WVNTKVRGLTGAAPD
+337 
-352 LSNYV
+352 
-357 DLSSTQTITGTKTF
+357 
-371 NDLKTVT
+371 
-378 PSASDNSTKVA
+378 
-389 TTAWVKTKVDAV
+389 V

-418 INDDSA
+418 VNDDSA
-424 TYSILTSASTITVAS
+424 TYSILTSASTITVAN
-439 GTDTKGWSKCVKIE
+439 GTDAKGWSKCVKIE

-459 SLGSGWAWKD
+459 SLGSSWSWKD

>member
-1 MAAIENGTLLVK
+1 MIRFQN
-13 DSNGNT
+13 
-19 ARAATL
+19 
-25 SQTDITTLNTAL
+25 
-37 TDIGT
+37 
-42 NSVFIQPLTD
+42 NSVTFKSDADENI
-52 QVKTIQGRYVDVDTQ
+52 IQGALKASTTGNQNKTSLEALNGSNEATISVSVDK
-67 QNITGLK
+67 TGL
-74 VFNRRGNGIIC
+74 
-85 KEERMDVN
+85 
-93 VVPTSEI
+93 T
-100 QNFIKWQDKNNHDVG
+100 
-115 MVKSTHETGN
+115 
-125 WHRMEMTAIAQDSSG
+125 
-140 NNIYGQLAV
+140 
-149 SIKPDGSIRTSCPQP
+149 RTEAPSPSDT
-164 PVNSNDSSI
+164 SNDKSI
-173 ATTEWVNVKVKGL
+173 ATTEWVKARIAQASIG
-186 TGTDLSNHVDLS
+186 GGAAAPDLSNYVDLS

-209 NDLKT
+209 NDIKAK
-214 VTPSASDNST
+214 TPSASDNST
-224 KVATTE
+224 KVATTA
-230 WVKTKVDAIS
+230 WVNVKVNGLTGT
-240 APDLSNYV
+240 DLSNYV
-248 DLSSTQTIDGAKTF
+248 DLGSTQTISGAKTF

-337 WVNTKVRGLTGAAPD
+337 WVNTKVRGLTGSDP
-352 LSNYV
+352 SNYV

-389 TTAWVKTKVDAV
+389 TTAWVKAKVDAV

-418 INDDSA
+418 VNDDSA
-424 TYSILTSASTITVAS
+424 TYSILTSASTITVAN
-439 GTDTKGWSKCVKIE
+439 GADTKGWSKCVKIE

-459 SLGSGWAWKD
+459 SLGSSWSWKD

-485 IGNLGVAGIISTTA
+485 IGNLGVAGVISTTA